1 MIKIVLVD
9 DHSIFRESLK
19 RLLIAEKI
27 ADVVAEAK
35 NGIEFLKIID
45 SIIPDLVLMDIAM
58 PGMDGIEAAKKG
70 IEKMP
75 NLKIIALSMYGDE
88 KYYFK
93 MIESGVKG
101 FVLKNVDI
109 KDLENAITEV
119 ASGGSWFSNELLR
132 KIIVTMSK
140 CKLSE
145 RLTNREIE
153 VLKLICNGL
162 SSEQIAK
169 ELNLSYD
176 TIKWHR
182 SNILSKTGCK
192 NTASLIMHSIRTS
205 LVELK

>member
-75 NLKIIALSMYGDE
+75 NLKIIALTMYGDE
-88 KYYFK
+88 KYYYK

-145 RLTNREIE
+145 RLTIREIE

-205 LVELK
+205 LVELE